1 MYTGD
6 KDNKNTPTNIYQ
18 GYLDK
23 RDSLAAQLAEMDKK
37 AEDDKKRRE
46 DYLTQIKT
54 AQQNHTS
61 LKNAMVEKAK
71 PKYDDQKEKRL
82 RTAAIISSLGDLL
95 TAATKG
101 FIAYGKNG
109 AGVVPQGVQS
119 KAMEG
124 IQQINDM
131 QQKYL
136 RERKEWES
144 LNDKWELE
152 KSASNIEAAKAL
164 LSAADAESTKR
175 QAERKDVA
183 KKIESID
190 DALLKYG
197 TDAAIA
203 EQKRKQGIEDYETK
217 KRIDLKYRVPT
228 KGGTPSGGKPSSPDY
243 TLGQLYSRLHPNMV
257 NEEELKW
264 SQMTKMEQEARQRKA
279 ENDPATLS
287 YFRLLQEGLSDGAAR
302 GYLEEVKKMIGPD
315 GDYDSTMESLLWDYE
330 MYSSDMSFEEYINYR
345 LNSFSM

>member
-6 KDNKNTPTNIYQ
+6 KDNKNTTTNIYQ

-23 RDSLAAQLAEMDKK
+23 RDSLAAQLAEMDKR
-37 AEDDKKRRE
+37 AEDEKKRRE

-71 PKYDDQKEKRL
+71 PMYDDQKEKRL

-119 KAMEG
+119 NAMEG

-144 LNDKWELE
+144 LSDKWELE

-164 LSAADAESTKR
+164 LSAADAESAKR
-175 QAERKDVA
+175 QAERKEVA

-190 DALLKYG
+190 DALLKYS

-203 EQKRKQGIEDYETK
+203 EQKRTQDIEDYESK
-217 KRIDLKYRVPT
+217 KRIDLKYRTPT
-228 KGGTPSGGKPSSPDY
+228 KGGKSSSPDY

-264 SQMTKMEQEARQRKA
+264 SQMTKMEQGARQRKA

-287 YFRLLQEGLSDGAAR
+287 YFRLLQEGLNDDVAR
-302 GYLEEVKKMIGPD
+302 GYLEEVKQWIESHGE
-315 GDYDSTMESLLWDYE
+315 DYDSTMESLLMDYE
-330 MYSSDMSFEEYINYR
+330 MYSSDMSFEEYINFL
-345 LNSFSM
+345 LNPYGM

>member
-6 KDNKNTPTNIYQ
+6 KDNKNTTTNIYQ

-37 AEDDKKRRE
+37 AEDEKKRRE

-71 PKYDDQKEKRL
+71 PMYDDQKEKRL

-119 KAMEG
+119 NAMEG

-144 LNDKWELE
+144 LSDKWELE

-164 LSAADAESTKR
+164 LSAADAESAKH
-175 QAERKDVA
+175 QAERKEVA

-203 EQKRKQGIEDYETK
+203 EQKRTQDIEDYETK
-217 KRIDLKYRVPT
+217 KRIDFKYRTPA
-228 KGGTPSGGKPSSPDY
+228 KGGTPSSTDY

-257 NEEELKW
+257 NGEELKW
-264 SQMTKMEQEARQRKA
+264 SQMTKMEHGARQRKA

-287 YFRLLQEGLSDGAAR
+287 YFRLLQEGLSDEAAR
-302 GYLEEVKKMIGPD
+302 GYLEEVKQWIESHGE
-315 GDYDSTMESLLWDYE
+315 DYDSTMESLLMDYE
-330 MYSSDMSFEEYINYR
+330 MYSSDMSFEEYINFLFNPYG
-345 LNSFSM
+345 M

>member
-23 RDSLAAQLAEMDKK
+23 RDSLAAQLAEMDKR
-37 AEDDKKRRE
+37 AEDEKKRRE

-71 PKYDDQKEKRL
+71 PMYDDQKEKRL

-119 KAMEG
+119 NAMEG

-152 KSASNIEAAKAL
+152 RSASNIEAAKAM
-164 LSAADAESTKR
+164 LSAADAESAKH

-203 EQKRKQGIEDYETK
+203 EQKRTQDIEDYETK
-217 KRIDLKYRVPT
+217 RSIDFKYRTPT
-228 KGGTPSGGKPSSPDY
+228 KGGKSSSPDY

-264 SQMTKMEQEARQRKA
+264 SQMTKMEQGARQRKA

-287 YFRLLQEGLSDGAAR
+287 YFRLLQEGLSDDVAR
-302 GYLEEVKKMIGPD
+302 GYLEEVKQWIESHGE
-315 GDYDSTMESLLWDYE
+315 DYDSTMESLLMDYE
-330 MYSSDMSFEEYINYR
+330 MYSSDMSFEEYINFL
-345 LNSFSM
+345 LNPYGM

>member
-6 KDNKNTPTNIYQ
+6 KDNENTPTNVYQ

-23 RDSLAAQLAEMDKK
+23 RNSLAAQLAEMDKR

-119 KAMEG
+119 NAMEG

-164 LSAADAESTKR
+164 LSAADAESAKR
-175 QAERKDVA
+175 QAERKEVA

-203 EQKRKQGIEDYETK
+203 EQKRTQDIEDYEA
-217 KRIDLKYRVPT
+217 KRSIDSKYRR
-228 KGGTPSGGKPSSPDY
+228 PSGRVSGPKNQKTDY

-264 SQMTKMEQEARQRKA
+264 PQMTKMEQGARQRKA

-287 YFRLLQEGLSDGAAR
+287 YFKLLQEGLSDEAAR
-302 GYLEEVKKMIGPD
+302 GYLEEVKQWIESHGE
-315 GDYDSTMESLLWDYE
+315 DYDSTMESLLMDYE
-330 MYSSDMSFEEYINYR
+330 MYSSDMSFEEYINFLFNPYG
-345 LNSFSM
+345 M

>member
-6 KDNKNTPTNIYQ
+6 KDNKNTTTNIYQ

-71 PKYDDQKEKRL
+71 PMYDDQKEKRL

-119 KAMEG
+119 NAMEG

-144 LNDKWELE
+144 LSDKWELE

-164 LSAADAESTKR
+164 LSAADAESAKR
-175 QAERKDVA
+175 QAERKEVA

-203 EQKRKQGIEDYETK
+203 EQKRKQGLEDYETK
-217 KRIDLKYRVPT
+217 KRIDFKYRTPA
-228 KGGTPSGGKPSSPDY
+228 KGGKSSSPDY

-287 YFRLLQEGLSDGAAR
+287 YFRLLQEGLSDDVAR
-302 GYLEEVKKMIGPD
+302 RYLEEVKQWIGSD
-315 GDYDSTMESLLWDYE
+315 GEDYDSTMEALLMDYE
-330 MYSSDMSFEEYINYR
+330 MNSSDMSFEEYINYR